1 MQHHTVL
8 PFRSYTL
15 THSDAP
21 DMRMPLLII
30 LLMTC
35 SSCAER
41 ITARSQTPSAS
52 DSSSPPNGWVA
63 YPKPSDDSD
72 ALRCAKYSMREWR
85 VVLNGEHLQIR
96 LDTKRDHQDALP
108 SGITSRN
115 VAVGSKADRHIIR
128 VDDGWLVGMDVG
140 EFGGGLWWFSAN
152 GRHSKKLSDENVHGL
167 ANTSRGVL
175 ALVGLAH
182 LGLDSGQVLRITDGE
197 AFNRKIEVLADL
209 GSAPE
214 AFVVESPD
222 TVIIMTTM
230 GLVRVRTSGKVEE
243 LFKTNYELLYPN
255 SMTLS
260 ASGVIHVG
268 MRLFVTRLTPT
279 GDGYKEEWFVQPD
292 CAKFAIR
299 DLDCICL
306 PRKQ

>member
-175 ALVGLAH
+175 A
-182 LGLDSGQVLRITDGE
+182 
-197 AFNRKIEVLADL
+197 DL

-306 PRKQ
+306 QRKQ